1 MSKDLIIKV
10 EYGGLGDHLFFSH
23 IPRIAKLG
31 NTNGGGG
38 DKYDRVFIHES
49 SPFRNNDYKR
59 LIWEQ
64 NPYVDGFTDTP
75 PTPRKDITDTFSLS
89 CNLLDNLMLSY
100 GLDDGR
106 RLHEPEIYYTPK
118 FREEYNKVIFDPNW
132 ISNSGDTFDL
142 ADVVTYFHHNNIH
155 IDAVMADLGNSRVFD
170 NRVDSEIIRTETIW
184 DFCDLIYS
192 AKAMYCFV
200 TGTATLA
207 AALNKPINV
216 FVGRS
221 VGYMFMHSALHSYIP
236 LHANKYIRKEWKR
249 KVFNIPLRVSLRRK
263 DIDRMA
269 RFIPIKSMKKGF
281 KNAFISKNLHHLK
294 PYIPHTSTEEVD
306 NIVNIAKAMP
316 IHEDSVKNT
325 ANKNMG
331 GGG

>member
-59 LIWEQ
+59 LIWGQ
-64 NPYVDGFTDTP
+64 NPYVDGFTDAP

-132 ISNSGDTFDL
+132 ISNSG
-142 ADVVTYFHHNNIH
+142 IH
-155 IDAVMADLGNSRVFD
+155 
-170 NRVDSEIIRTETIW
+170 
-184 DFCDLIYS
+184 LI
-192 AKAMYCFV
+192 
-200 TGTATLA
+200 
-207 AALNKPINV
+207 
-216 FVGRS
+216 
-221 VGYMFMHSALHSYIP
+221 
-236 LHANKYIRKEWKR
+236 
-249 KVFNIPLRVSLRRK
+249 
-263 DIDRMA
+263 
-269 RFIPIKSMKKGF
+269 
-281 KNAFISKNLHHLK
+281 
-294 PYIPHTSTEEVD
+294 
-306 NIVNIAKAMP
+306 
-316 IHEDSVKNT
+316 
-325 ANKNMG
+325 
-331 GGG
+331 